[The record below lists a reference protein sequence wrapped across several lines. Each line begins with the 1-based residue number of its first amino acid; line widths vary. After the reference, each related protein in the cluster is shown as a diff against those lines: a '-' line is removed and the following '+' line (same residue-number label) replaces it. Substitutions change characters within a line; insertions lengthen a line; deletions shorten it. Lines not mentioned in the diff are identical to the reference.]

1 MNLSDA
7 IEKYLVLRGAKH
19 AKSTVRCDGNDLRR
33 LLAGVGNVRLNK
45 LTKDHMVEYFYGGQG
60 RVNLVQP
67 STFNAERA
75 RIKAFLDW
83 CVNEDYIEKS
93 PLRDIDRRRVGTRER
108 VRLSREQLAELIEL
122 ETYPRD
128 RALLAIGANTGLRA
142 HAITGLK
149 VKDVDLGQGWL
160 LSYTSK
166 TDKQVQLPITQELSV
181 ELMKWLTEYCRAT
194 GAAPHPDWYLV
205 PARHRGIDGFRGPE
219 KSVLKPTEQM
229 GYHTA
234 LRIVHRAL
242 DRIGM
247 DHEGA
252 GTHTLRRSAGRA
264 VFDTGVEE
272 GDARAI
278 HVARELLGHAHVT
291 QTEVYIG
298 TNVEKAALEA
308 RMRGKS
314 FLTPKRPASADVVS
328 LDEMRRK
335 LRSS

>member
-1 MNLSDA
+1 MLLSDA
-7 IEKYLVLRGAKH
+7 IERYLTLRSAKF
-19 AKSTVRCDGNDLRR
+19 AKSTVRCDSNDLRR
-33 LLAGVGNVRLNK
+33 LLAGVGNIRLNK
-45 LTKDHMVEYFYGGQG
+45 LTKDHIVSYFYGNRG
-60 RVNLVQP
+60 RVNLVQA

-83 CVNEDYIEKS
+83 CVAEDYLEKS
-93 PLRDIDRRRVGTRER
+93 PMRDIDRRRVGTRER
-108 VRLSREQLAELIEL
+108 VRLSREQMAELIEG

-128 RALLAIGANTGLRA
+128 RALLALGANTGLRA
-142 HAITGLK
+142 HAITGLR

-160 LSYTSK
+160 NTYTSK
-166 TDKQVQLPITQELSV
+166 TDKQARLPITQELSV

-194 GAAPHPDWYLV
+194 GVAPHPDWYLV

-242 DRIGM
+242 ERLGM
-247 DHEGA
+247 DHPGA

-264 VFDTGVEE
+264 VFDAGVEE

-291 QTEVYIG
+291 QTEVYLG
-298 TNVEKAALEA
+298 TSVERQALED

-314 FLTPKRPASADVVS
+314 FLTRKVEPTDNVVS
-328 LDEMRRK
+328 LAAHRRA
-335 LRSS
+335 RG